1 MEMESAEWTPDIVIR
16 PRRPWAW
23 SDLAELWAYRELV
36 FFMVL
41 REIQGRYRRT
51 VFGVSW
57 LLIRP
62 ALNAAVFSVVFGSVL
77 KVSSDGLPYALFFLA
92 GMAPWSYFNYAVTRA
107 ATSLSDNVHVISK
120 VYFPRLVL
128 PLASVISG
136 AVDLLASLVVLLLL
150 MLVYRTPV
158 SPNIVW
164 LPLFLAASVAPA
176 LAAGLWLAVLTAYLR
191 DMVYGLTILLQ
202 IAMYASPVV
211 YSLYAVPERWRT
223 LYQLNPM
230 VGIIQGTRWA
240 LLGSGDPPGALFAL
254 SLGLALLALVGGAVV
269 FQATVRSVIDVL

>member
-1 MEMESAEWTPDIVIR
+1 METSSAEWTPDIVIQ
-16 PRRPWAW
+16 PRRVWAW
-23 SDLAELWAYRELV
+23 SDLAELWSYRELV

-77 KVSSDGLPYALFFLA
+77 RVPSDGLPYALFFLA

-107 ATSLSDNVHVISK
+107 ATTLSDNVHVISK

-128 PLASVISG
+128 PLASIISA
-136 AVDLLASLVVLLLL
+136 AVDLLASLVVLLVL

-164 LPLFLAASVAPA
+164 LPLLLAAAVIPA

-191 DMVYGLTILLQ
+191 DMTYALTILLQ

-211 YSLYAVPERWRT
+211 YSLSSVPAPWRS

-230 VGIIQGTRWA
+230 VGILQGTRWA
-240 LLGSGDPPGALFAL
+240 LFGSGDPPGALFAL
-254 SLGLALLALVGGAVV
+254 SLGLALLVLVGGVVV